1 VTSVRAMRSMIRPRT
16 RRARRRRWFDWYSLA
31 FSIALAAIYL
41 ANLAR
46 RTARHLVTAPI
57 HPTAAH
63 AGTGLSLVLLAGTG
77 LVAAACA
84 LGPVAVSPADAAWL
98 LLSPLNRRGVLAVAA
113 AKLLGLSVLAGTSL
127 GLTALAVS
135 DPPGDRALESLSD
148 GLLGAGLAV
157 CTIAAVV
164 LSQPSTVGRAR
175 LRAIVVATSVAAA
188 FAAIASARWPGPA
201 RSILAGGSGDA
212 AALTTAGVAAAVGA
226 FFLAVLVWRRLTR
239 FPAPAVI
246 AASARAGSIRY
257 AAVSLDVSLLTWAAE
272 DNYWS
277 HRKLVSRPWPRLPG
291 PVVLAWLDWRRLA
304 RRPGWL
310 AMLLASA
317 LLPVITG
324 LAARGARAVVAAVLL
339 GGALTVSAAAS
350 AGAKRDF
357 GSPALGRLMGTG
369 QRTTLAARA
378 VLPAVL
384 SAVWIAIA
392 LEALAMAR
400 VQPAG
405 LWPLGIAAGPAAAVV
420 GMRLARTGPIDW
432 ALAVVDTPL
441 GSFNL
446 GIVGRLVTMCLG
458 IVSCAPML
466 GAVLTER
473 AASAG
478 PVVVQAV
485 FSVITLG
492 GYLLFARTRRS

>member
-1 VTSVRAMRSMIRPRT
+1 
-16 RRARRRRWFDWYSLA
+16 
-31 FSIALAAIYL
+31 
-41 ANLAR
+41 
-46 RTARHLVTAPI
+46 
-57 HPTAAH
+57 
-63 AGTGLSLVLLAGTG
+63 
-77 LVAAACA
+77 
-84 LGPVAVSPADAAWL
+84 
-98 LLSPLNRRGVLAVAA
+98 
-113 AKLLGLSVLAGTSL
+113 
-127 GLTALAVS
+127 
-135 DPPGDRALESLSD
+135 
-148 GLLGAGLAV
+148 
-157 CTIAAVV
+157 
-164 LSQPSTVGRAR
+164 
-175 LRAIVVATSVAAA
+175 
-188 FAAIASARWPGPA
+188 
-201 RSILAGGSGDA
+201 
-212 AALTTAGVAAAVGA
+212 
-226 FFLAVLVWRRLTR
+226 
-239 FPAPAVI
+239 
-246 AASARAGSIRY
+246 
-257 AAVSLDVSLLTWAAE
+257 
-272 DNYWS
+272 
-277 HRKLVSRPWPRLPG
+277 
-291 PVVLAWLDWRRLA
+291 
-304 RRPGWL
+304 
-310 AMLLASA
+310 
-317 LLPVITG
+317 
-324 LAARGARAVVAAVLL
+324 
-339 GGALTVSAAAS
+339 VSAAAS